1 MLVYEVKNVMMTNL
15 PLKNEKGIEDAALA
29 QIAAMFQRPSQ
40 LEKLDE
46 LRKRA
51 ERKKVEVAI

>member
-1 MLVYEVKNVMMTNL
+1 MTNL